1 MMHSVTT
8 ALEVEEALRRVGRE
22 DDSRIDLAEAA
33 LMLAAFDRPG
43 APVDTYRDHLGRLA
57 VETAEAVSG
66 ANSLEEKVD
75 AVNAV
80 LFERHGYQGDSKTY
94 DDMQNAN
101 LTRVIDRRKGLP
113 VALGILYI
121 HVARSQGWRC
131 NGTNFPAHFLVRL
144 ESDEAVSMVDPFNGG
159 QELDRDA
166 LERRLE
172 SLIGEGA
179 KLEPAHCAAVGNRA
193 VLIRLQNNIKL
204 RAIQGGDLARAAKIL
219 HTMVLIAPDQAAPRC
234 ELAALRA
241 RQGEMKAAI
250 RLLEDFVVETA
261 DQRARDSATAYLAK
275 LRSRLH

>member
-8 ALEVEEALRRVGRE
+8 TVEIEEALRCVGRVN
-22 DDSRIDLAEAA
+22 DAAIDLAEAA

-43 APVDTYRDHLGRLA
+43 APLDAYRDHLGRLA
-57 VETAEAVSG
+57 VESIEAARG
-66 ANSLEEKVD
+66 ARSLEEKFG

-80 LFERHGYQGDSKTY
+80 LFERHGYHGDSETY

-101 LTRVIDRRKGLP
+101 LMRVIDRRKGLP

-121 HVARSQGWRC
+121 HVARAQGWRC
-131 NGTNFPAHFLVRL
+131 HGTNFPAHFVVRL
-144 ESDEAVSMVDPFNGG
+144 ERDEGVAMIDPFHGG
-159 QELDRDA
+159 QRLDRHA

-172 SLIGEGA
+172 SSIGEGA
-179 KLEPAHCAAVGNRA
+179 ELEPEHCAAAGNRA

-204 RAIQGGDLARAAKIL
+204 RAIQGGDLARAAEIL
-219 HTMVLIAPDQAAPRC
+219 HTMVLIAPGQAAIRC

-241 RQGEMKAAI
+241 RQGEVKAAI

-261 DQRARDSATAYLAK
+261 DRRARDSAAAYLAR

>member
-1 MMHSVTT
+1 MTSTV
-8 ALEVEEALRRVGRE
+8 EVKEALRRVGRE

-33 LMLAAFDRPG
+33 LMLAAFDCPG
-43 APVDTYRDHLGRLA
+43 APVDTYRDHIGRLA

-75 AVNAV
+75 GVNAV

-101 LTRVIDRRKGLP
+101 LMRVIDRRKGLP

-121 HVARSQGWRC
+121 HVARAQGWQC

-144 ESDEAVSMVDPFNGG
+144 ETDEAVTMVDPFYGG
-159 QELDRDA
+159 QVLDRDA

-172 SLIGEGA
+172 SSIGEGA
-179 KLEPAHCAAVGNRA
+179 ELEPEHCAVVGDRA

-204 RAIQGGDLARAAKIL
+204 RAIQDGDLERVAEIL
-219 HTMVLIAPDQAAPRC
+219 HTMVLIAPDQAAIRC
-234 ELAALRA
+234 EVAALHA
-241 RQGEMKAAI
+241 RQGEVKTAI
-250 RLLEDFVVETA
+250 RLLEDFVVETT
-261 DQRARDSATAYLAK
+261 DRRAGDSAAAYLAR

>member
-1 MMHSVTT
+1 MTT
-8 ALEVEEALRRVGRE
+8 TVEIEEALRRVGRE
-22 DDSRIDLAEAA
+22 DDSKIDLAEAA
-33 LMLAAFDRPG
+33 LMLAAFDRPSV
-43 APVDTYRDHLGRLA
+43 PVDTYRDHLGRPA

-66 ANSLEEKVD
+66 TNSLEEKVE

-80 LFERHGYQGDSKTY
+80 LFERHGYRGDSKTY

-101 LTRVIDRRKGLP
+101 LARVIDRRKGLP

-121 HVARSQGWRC
+121 HVARVQGWRC

-144 ESDEAVSMVDPFNGG
+144 ETDEAVAMVDPFDGG
-159 QELDRDA
+159 QVLDRDA

-172 SLIGEGA
+172 SLMGEGA
-179 KLEPAHCAAVGNRA
+179 ELEPEHCAVVGNRA

-204 RAIQGGDLARAAKIL
+204 RAIQDGDLGRAAEIL
-219 HTMVLIAPDQAAPRC
+219 HTMVLIAPDEAEIRC
-234 ELAALRA
+234 EFAALRA
-241 RQGEMKAAI
+241 RQGEVKAAI

-261 DQRARDSATAYLAK
+261 DPRSRDSAAAYLAR

>member
-1 MMHSVTT
+1 
-8 ALEVEEALRRVGRE
+8 
-22 DDSRIDLAEAA
+22 
-33 LMLAAFDRPG
+33 
-43 APVDTYRDHLGRLA
+43 
-57 VETAEAVSG
+57 
-66 ANSLEEKVD
+66 
-75 AVNAV
+75 
-80 LFERHGYQGDSKTY
+80 
-94 DDMQNAN
+94 MQNAD
-101 LTRVIDRRKGLP
+101 LLRVIDRRKGLP

-121 HVARSQGWRC
+121 HVARAQGWRC

-179 KLEPAHCAAVGNRA
+179 KLEPAHCAAVGNRV

>member
-1 MMHSVTT
+1 MTT
-8 ALEVEEALRRVGRE
+8 TVEVKEALRRVGRK

-33 LMLAAFDRPG
+33 LTLAAFDCPG

-75 AVNAV
+75 GVNAV

-121 HVARSQGWRC
+121 HVARAQGWQC

-144 ESDEAVSMVDPFNGG
+144 ETDEAVTMVDPFYGG
-159 QELDRDA
+159 QVLDRDA

-172 SLIGEGA
+172 SSIGEGA
-179 KLEPAHCAAVGNRA
+179 EFEPEHCAVVGDRA

-204 RAIQGGDLARAAKIL
+204 RAIQDGDLERVAEIL
-219 HTMVLIAPDQAAPRC
+219 HTMILIAPDQAAIRC
-234 ELAALRA
+234 EFAAPHA
-241 RQGEMKAAI
+241 RQGEVKAAI
-250 RLLEDFVVETA
+250 RLLEDFVVETT
-261 DQRARDSATAYLAK
+261 DRRAGDSAAAYLAR

>member
-1 MMHSVTT
+1 MTT
-8 ALEVEEALRRVGRE
+8 TVEVEEALRRVGRE
-22 DDSRIDLAEAA
+22 DESRIDLAEAA

-43 APVDTYRDHLGRLA
+43 APVDTYCDHLGWLA

-101 LTRVIDRRKGLP
+101 LMRVIDRRKGLP

-121 HVARSQGWRC
+121 HVARAQGWRC
-131 NGTNFPAHFLVRL
+131 HGTNFPAHFFVRL
-144 ESDEAVSMVDPFNGG
+144 ESDYGVAMIDPFYGG
-159 QELDRDA
+159 LELNRDA

-172 SLIGEGA
+172 SLMGEGA
-179 KLEPAHCAAVGNRA
+179 ELEPEHCAAVGNRA

-204 RAIQGGDLARAAKIL
+204 RAIQDGDLARAAEIL
-219 HTMVLIAPDQAAPRC
+219 HTMVLIAPDQAATRC

-241 RQGEMKAAI
+241 RQGEVKAAI

-261 DQRARDSATAYLAK
+261 DPRARYSAAAYLAR

>member
-1 MMHSVTT
+1 MTT
-8 ALEVEEALRRVGRE
+8 TVEIEEALRRVGRE
-22 DDSRIDLAEAA
+22 DDSKIDLAEAA
-33 LMLAAFDRPG
+33 LMLATFDRPG

-66 ANSLEEKVD
+66 TNSLEEKVE

-121 HVARSQGWRC
+121 HVARAQGWRC

-144 ESDEAVSMVDPFNGG
+144 ETDKAVTMVDPFYGG
-159 QELDRDA
+159 QVLDRDA

-179 KLEPAHCAAVGNRA
+179 GLEPEYCAVVGNRA

-204 RAIQGGDLARAAKIL
+204 RAIQDGDLGRAAEIL
-219 HTMVLIAPDQAAPRC
+219 HTMVLIAPDEAEIRC
-234 ELAALRA
+234 EFAALCA
-241 RQGEMKAAI
+241 RQGEVKAAI

-261 DQRARDSATAYLAK
+261 DPRSRDSAAAYLAR

>member
-8 ALEVEEALRRVGRE
+8 ALEIEEALRRVGRE

-33 LMLAAFDRPG
+33 LMLGAFDRPG
-43 APVDTYRDHLGRLA
+43 VSVDAYRAHLGRLA
-57 VETAEAVSG
+57 VETVEAVRG
-66 ANSLEEKVD
+66 ADSLEQKVD

-80 LFERHGYQGDSKTY
+80 LFERHGYQGDSETY

-101 LTRVIDRRKGLP
+101 LLRVIDRRKGLP

-121 HVARSQGWRC
+121 HVARAQGWRC
-131 NGTNFPAHFLVRL
+131 DGTNFPAHFLVRL
-144 ESDEAVSMVDPFNGG
+144 ESDEAVTMVDPFYGG

-166 LERRLE
+166 LERRFE
-172 SLIGEGA
+172 TLIGEGA
-179 KLEPAHCAAVGNRA
+179 ELEPEHCAAVANRA

-219 HTMVLIAPDQAAPRC
+219 HTMVLIAPNQAAPRC

>member
-1 MMHSVTT
+1 MTT
-8 ALEVEEALRRVGRE
+8 TVEIEEALRRVGRE

-101 LTRVIDRRKGLP
+101 LMRVIDRRKGLP

-121 HVARSQGWRC
+121 HVAQAQGWRC

-144 ESDEAVSMVDPFNGG
+144 ESEDAVTMVDPFHGG

-172 SLIGEGA
+172 SLIGEGTE
-179 KLEPAHCAAVGNRA
+179 LEPGHCAAASNRA

-204 RAIQGGDLARAAKIL
+204 RAMQSGDLARAAEIL
-219 HTMVLIAPDQAAPRC
+219 HTMTLIAPNQAEPRC
-234 ELAALRA
+234 ELAALRI
-241 RQGEMKAAI
+241 RNGEVKAAI
-250 RLLEDFVVETA
+250 RLLEEFAVETT
-261 DQRARDSATAYLAK
+261 DRRARDSVVAYLAR
-275 LRSRLH
+275 LRSHLH

>member
-1 MMHSVTT
+1 MTT
-8 ALEVEEALRRVGRE
+8 TVEIEEALRRVGRE

-33 LMLAAFDRPG
+33 LMLAAFDGPG

-66 ANSLEEKVD
+66 TNSLEEKVE

-121 HVARSQGWRC
+121 HVARAQGWRC

-219 HTMVLIAPDQAAPRC
+219 HTMVLIAPDQAATRC